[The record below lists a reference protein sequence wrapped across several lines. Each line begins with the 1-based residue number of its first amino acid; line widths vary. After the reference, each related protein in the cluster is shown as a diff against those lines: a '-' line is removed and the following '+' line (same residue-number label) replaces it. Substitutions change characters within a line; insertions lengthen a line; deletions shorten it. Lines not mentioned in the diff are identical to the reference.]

1 MTKII
6 EISVHLFEFVLVRR
20 SHLDVVLFDYLYQS
34 FGEGGVVGKGYG
46 ETVVRRMS
54 DQVRGV
60 PW

>member
-1 MTKII
+1 MSKII

-20 SHLDVVLFDYLYQS
+20 SHVDVVLFDYL

-54 DQVRGV
+54 D
-60 PW
+60 

>member
-1 MTKII
+1 MSKII
-6 EISVHLFEFVLVRR
+6 EISVRICLGKR

-54 DQVRGV
+54 D
-60 PW
+60 